1 MSTPNRVVVKPS
13 LSDQTINAPASIR
26 SQSGGGTSDY
36 ERLSNKPSVNGVT
49 LSGNKTA
56 AQLSLDQVWWATIN
70 STSLADIKTA
80 DAAGK
85 IVMCKYT
92 DSYGNEI
99 NLRLIDCTDDGYCYF
114 AAFSKGLSE
123 FFYAEVWQ
131 NGSATEW
138 TVGSSHYP
146 PTASQVG
153 AVAVAQGVAHAGK
166 FLVVGSDGNIT
177 MVSMTAWQ
185 GGNY

>member
-80 DAAGK
+80 DALEQNQD
-85 IVMCKYT
+85 CK
-92 DSYGNEI
+92 
-99 NLRLIDCTDDGYCYF
+99 R
-114 AAFSKGLSE
+114 
-123 FFYAEVWQ
+123 
-131 NGSATEW
+131 
-138 TVGSSHYP
+138 
-146 PTASQVG
+146 
-153 AVAVAQGVAHAGK
+153 
-166 FLVVGSDGNIT
+166 
-177 MVSMTAWQ
+177 
-185 GGNY
+185 